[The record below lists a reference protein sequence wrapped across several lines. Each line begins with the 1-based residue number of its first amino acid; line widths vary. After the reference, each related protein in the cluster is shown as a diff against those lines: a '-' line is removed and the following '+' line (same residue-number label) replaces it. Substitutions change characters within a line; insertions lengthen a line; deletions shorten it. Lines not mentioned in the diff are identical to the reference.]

1 MVFTVKDMTFKAGQE
16 LTISGKPKSGCNL
29 FSINIGHDP
38 DNIALHFNP
47 RFNYGS
53 DNNIIVC
60 NSNRGGWGEELKEHC
75 FPFDK
80 SESFK
85 VVVSFNNEQFY
96 IKLPNGTMMSF
107 PNRFGDDSFKHIDVQ
122 GDVKVQGLKIK

>member
-29 FSINIGHDP
+29 FSINIGHDAE
-38 DNIALHFNP
+38 NIALHFNP
-47 RFNYGS
+47 RFSHRN
-53 DNNIIVC
+53 DTNVIVC
-60 NSNRGGWGEELKEHC
+60 NSLRGAWGEEVKEHS
-75 FPFDK
+75 FPF
-80 SESFK
+80 SQGESFK
-85 VVVSFNNEQFY
+85 VMFSFNNDQFY

-122 GDVKVQGLKIK
+122 GDVKVESIKIK